1 MILNKSS
8 IKRLLPGALIRSGTI
23 IYNDSKIGKNLITGH
38 NAIIRENNKI
48 GDNVIVG
55 TNSYLGP
62 NNKIGNNVK
71 IHTNC
76 FIESTKLGNNVII
89 SPHAVFTNDPYPPC
103 KKCVEEVGGATVGEN
118 TVIGAN
124 VTVLP
129 GIKIGSNVLVG
140 AGSVV
145 TKDIPDDVV
154 IFGSPAVVY
163 KKKSDIIHKHK
174 LLNK

>member
-1 MILNKSS
+1 MILDNHS
-8 IKRLLPGALIRSGTI
+8 IKKLLPDATIRLGTV
-23 IYNDSKIGKNLITGH
+23 IYKGSKIGKNFITGH
-38 NAIIRENNKI
+38 NAIIRENNII
-48 GDNVIVG
+48 GNSVVVG

-62 NNKIGNNVK
+62 KNKIGNNVR

-103 KKCVEEVGGATVGEN
+103 KKCVEEIGGATIGEN

-129 GIKIGSNVLVG
+129 GIKIGKNVLVG

-145 TKDIPDDVV
+145 TKNIEDNAVYT
-154 IFGSPAVVY
+154 GNPARFLKRKDQIKHV
-163 KKKSDIIHKHK
+163 HK
-174 LLNK
+174 

>member
-1 MILNKSS
+1 MILDNHS
-8 IKRLLPGALIRSGTI
+8 IKKLLPDATIRLGTV
-23 IYNDSKIGKNLITGH
+23 IYKGSKIGKNFITGH
-38 NAIIRENNKI
+38 NAIIRENNII
-48 GDNVIVG
+48 GNSVVVG

-62 NNKIGNNVK
+62 KNKIGNNVR

-103 KKCVEEVGGATVGEN
+103 KKCVEEIGGATVGEN

-129 GIKIGSNVLVG
+129 GIEIGKNVLVG

-154 IFGSPAVVY
+154 VFGNPATVY
-163 KKKSDIIHKHK
+163 KKKSEIIHKH
-174 LLNK
+174 